1 MKAIPYFILCAIR
14 NSKSLYSYKQII
26 KTHRDD
32 LNPIFLLLYPIITFQ
47 RAFISSQK
55 DTLTNFMHNF
65 VMKAYNINIIIS
77 E

>member
-1 MKAIPYFILCAIR
+1 
-14 NSKSLYSYKQII
+14 LYSYKQII

-32 LNPIFLLLYPIITFQ
+32 LNPIFLLLQPIITFQ

-65 VMKAYNINIIIS
+65 VMEAYNINIIIS